1 MEHKE
6 YKSINKS
13 VRKKDSMQLLL
24 GKPVYT
30 DDVTPD
36 DALVVKILRS
46 PHANAIVESIDT
58 AAAKKVPGGVDIY
71 TWEDVPQT
79 RFAIAGQTYPE
90 PSPYDRLIIDRHVRF
105 AGDVV
110 AIIAAETEKAALK
123 AMKLIKVKYEIL
135 EAVLDFHTAKDNPTL
150 VHPEED
156 WFPPCQV
163 GGDPKRNLVASADEI
178 RAFLA
183 GNLCRCSGYDGQL
196 RGIRNYLNSRK
207 A

>member
-1 MEHKE
+1 MEHRE

-46 PHANAIVESIDT
+46 PHANAIVESINT
-58 AAAKKVPGGVDIY
+58 AAAKKVPGVVDIY

-105 AGDVV
+105 SGDVV
-110 AIIAAETEKAALK
+110 AITLASLGL
-123 AMKLIKVKYEIL
+123 LIFTTSPFFLMTPSSAWYRP
-135 EAVLDFHTAKDNPTL
+135 NRTL
-150 VHPEED
+150 
-156 WFPPCQV
+156 
-163 GGDPKRNLVASADEI
+163 I
-178 RAFLA
+178 RVDLPAPRP
-183 GNLCRCSGYDGQL
+183 GMCPS
-196 RGIRNYLNSRK
+196 
-207 A
+207 

>member
-30 DDVTPD
+30 EDVTYK

-46 PHANAIVESIDT
+46 PHANAIVESINT
-58 AAAKKVPGGVDIY
+58 VNAKKVPGVVDIY

-123 AMKLIKVKYEIL
+123 AMKMIKVTYN
-135 EAVLDFHTAKDNPTL
+135 VL
-150 VHPEED
+150 
-156 WFPPCQV
+156 
-163 GGDPKRNLVASADEI
+163 
-178 RAFLA
+178 
-183 GNLCRCSGYDGQL
+183 
-196 RGIRNYLNSRK
+196 
-207 A
+207 

>member
-13 VRKKDSMQLLL
+13 IRKKDSMQLLM

-36 DALVVKILRS
+36 DALIVKILRS
-46 PHANAIVESIDT
+46 PHANAIVESINI
-58 AAAKKVPGGVDIY
+58 AAAKLVPGVVDIY

-90 PSPYDRLIIDRHVRF
+90 PSPYDRLILDRHIRF
-105 AGDVV
+105 SGDAV
-110 AIIAAETEKAALK
+110 AIIAAETEKAAMK
-123 AMKLIKVKYEIL
+123 AMKLIKVKYQIL
-135 EAVLDFHTAKDNPTL
+135 ESVLDFRTAKDNPVL

-156 WFPPCQV
+156 WFPPWEV

-178 RAFLA
+178 H
-183 GNLCRCSGYDGQL
+183 GHV
-196 RGIRNYLNSRK
+196 
-207 A
+207 